1 MNGNTGTPTQSWLVQ
16 CLILFHCDLWA
27 TRTKRILE
35 LLESTK
41 ENNFLSILPPPHP
54 APKGYTIQRQS
65 SDPSG
70 PGLSYEVHL

>member
-1 MNGNTGTPTQSWLVQ
+1 MKGNTGTSTQSWLVQ

-35 LLESTK
+35 LLDATK
-41 ENNFLSILPPPHP
+41 ENNFLSFPPPP
-54 APKGYTIQRQS
+54 PRPKGYTIQKQS